1 LSDYTEIQP
10 ELDDF
15 ENAVYGEEVR
25 DSMVSAIKKIY
36 DKAESAADAPDA
48 SSATAG
54 QAPIADGAGGWAWGD
69 VESGDS
75 ASYIPPASS
84 RYDSEDSFVD
94 KSHSNKSIEGVSY
107 TWDSNTS
114 IWSVEGTST
123 GVSFNNLFNGL
134 TSLSMPSGIVAGK
147 TYYVDYEPTDSGII
161 LECLWYNETGTLLN
175 NHRLTE
181 SAYIK
186 VPNSA
191 RGCVIRF
198 KVDNGTTVDGTAS
211 DPVFHRASN
220 STDEIVQML
229 TTYGKCELGTGNYY
243 VNNIVMPEG
252 SALMGI
258 GDGTVLHCIDFGES
272 LGRVITP
279 ASGCTIANLKI
290 IGLDEVP
297 PNITDFSDVADKV
310 NGIAVTT
317 SITTAIRINNVTI
330 ENCGR
335 NGIYAIGTGGGTRG
349 GLVISNVKIRSCYVG
364 IRFDGNSEYNKVVN
378 SIITACN
385 RACVNNGGNNVFV
398 GCTFHGIVGFL
409 IEGNASN
416 SGHGTCVGCT
426 FNHIDN
432 AANPDTLG
440 GGRAVFISSL
450 TNGFVFDACQLWYG
464 AIYISNS
471 RGVIF
476 SNCQMGDSKQN
487 PHITVTGSYPVFF
500 DGIIFHQSPVVSDS
514 ANSKFS
520 NCFIDSDGS
529 QYGGGGGG
537 GSITVDSSLS
547 ATSTNPVQNKVIKSA
562 LDVKL
567 NSSDVLGSIMPGS
580 DMPIKSVAVTDYFAS
595 YDAVMLSLIRSG
607 NLVSINKSF
616 FTIYE
621 TFTEGAGKAF
631 FVMPSSQND
640 VVMLSIDRVDASQG
654 KIYLSSVVDST
665 LYEVV
670 LASSGNDSM
679 AGTVT
684 TTSLSV
690 ATTSSAGLMSATDKS
705 NLDTLM
711 SDYQSASTA
720 LG

>member
-1 LSDYTEIQP
+1 MARKL
-10 ELDDF
+10 
-15 ENAVYGEEVR
+15 
-25 DSMVSAIKKIY
+25 KKIIVPDSQGNPVEY
-36 DKAESAADAPDA
+36 EVGDVDANMA
-48 SSATAG
+48 SAG
-54 QAPIADGAGGWAWGD
+54 QSPIADGAGGWQWGD

-562 LDVKL
+562 LDSKVDSNGL
-567 NSSDVLGSIMPGS
+567 RTTVIDEIEGYNAIM
-580 DMPIKSVAVTDYFAS
+580 IQ
-595 YDAVMLSLIRSG
+595 LIRSG
-607 NLVSINKSF
+607 NAVTLNTGFLSLYNE
-616 FTIYE
+616 FTV
-621 TFTEGAGKAF
+621 GAGRIY
-631 FVMPSSQND
+631 FVMPNSQTD
-640 VVMLSIDRVDASQG
+640 VVVFTIDRIDASQS

-690 ATTSSAGLMSATDKS
+690 ATTATAGLMSATDKS